1 MLLHQQVLVNA
12 TRRHCVPALFLIGL
26 LLGLGGCA
34 SPSYIAL
41 LPDADGTVGKVTV
54 SNAHGATV
62 LEQANQGTLL
72 GGTPGQTFTVDR
84 ARLQQDFG
92 AALAASPQAPRV
104 FVLYFET
111 GGATLTPESNA
122 ALADILREI
131 QGRPGADV
139 SVVGHTDTAGAA
151 LANFELGLKR
161 AQIVAE
167 LIGPAQLA
175 TQRLSVESHG
185 DRNLSIPTPAQTSE
199 PRNRRVEVTVR

>member
-1 MLLHQQVLVNA
+1 MTPHRRVHAHAQQRN
-12 TRRHCVPALFLIGL
+12 RQPAALLIGL
-26 LLGLGGCA
+26 LLVLGGCA
-34 SPSYIAL
+34 SKSYIAL
-41 LPDADGTVGKVTV
+41 LPDANGTVGKVTV
-54 SNAHGATV
+54 SNTQGQTL

-72 GGTPGQTFTVDR
+72 GGKPGQTFAVDN

-92 AALAASPQAPRV
+92 VALAASPQAPRV
-104 FVLYFET
+104 FVLFFET

-175 TQRLSVESHG
+175 TERLSVESHG